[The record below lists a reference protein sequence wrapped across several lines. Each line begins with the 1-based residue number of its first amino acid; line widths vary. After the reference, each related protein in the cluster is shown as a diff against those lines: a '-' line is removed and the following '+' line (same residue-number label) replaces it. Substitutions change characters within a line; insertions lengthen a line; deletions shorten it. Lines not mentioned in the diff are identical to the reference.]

1 MMQMNQEQVRTFEPR
16 STIFQLKER
25 LAEMNYSKS
34 TIDRL
39 DSVWRNFVQYWDDHP
54 QLEFCIQAMQEFISF
69 RYGCQLGDKDKAHN
83 VRRAMNM
90 LWDFAQYHQV
100 FKQSS
105 LTAHKFRVE
114 YRDAFERFLSYLVQ
128 SGYSRGSI
136 RTFRSRLFQFES
148 YLLNNKI
155 SSLDALT
162 SERLKE
168 YTKTLGSFAPKTAVR
183 KLRLLQQFLKFAYEN
198 GLIMERLSL
207 TIPKPRIPRNLQ
219 LPTVFT
225 KEEVNA
231 LLAAVDRSN
240 PLGKRDYAI
249 LILAAGLGLRVS
261 DIIGLTF
268 DEIDWSKKLLS
279 IVQQKTGKLVEL
291 PLTDEIGWA
300 IIDYLQ
306 NGRPQSECDHVF
318 IKHCAPYD
326 ALTPSM
332 YRTVQKYL
340 QKAGIKRPVGK
351 SAGMHSFR
359 HSLASAMLEQEIPLP
374 VISGTLGHSDMHST
388 ETYLSIDLH
397 QLRSCALEVDE

>member
-1 MMQMNQEQVRTFEPR
+1 MNQEQVRTFEPR
-16 STIFQLKER
+16 STIFQLKGR
-25 LAEMNYSKS
+25 LVEMNYSKS

-39 DSVWRNFVQYWDDHP
+39 DSVWRNFSQYWDDHS
-54 QLEFCIQAMQEFISF
+54 QLEFCIQTMQEFISF
-69 RYGCQLGDKDKAHN
+69 RYGCELGDRDKAHN

-90 LWDFAQYHQV
+90 LWDFAWHHQV

-105 LTAHKFRVE
+105 LNSRKFSTE
-114 YRDAFERFLSYLVQ
+114 YRDAFEGFLLHLIQ
-128 SGYSRGSI
+128 CGYSEGSV
-136 RTFRSRLFQFES
+136 RTFRSRLFQLED
-148 YLLNNKI
+148 YLFNNKI
-155 SSLDALT
+155 SNLDNLT
-162 SERLKE
+162 SECLNE
-168 YTKTLGSFAPKTAVR
+168 YTKTLGSFSPKTVVR
-183 KLRLLQQFLKFAYEN
+183 KLRLLQHLLQFAYEN
-198 GLIMERLSL
+198 GFIAGPLSPI
-207 TIPKPRIPRNLQ
+207 IPKLRIPRNLQ

-249 LILAAGLGLRVS
+249 LMLAAGLGLRVS
-261 DIIGLTF
+261 DIIGMTF

-291 PLTDEIGWA
+291 PLTDGIGWA

-306 NGRPQSECDHVF
+306 NGRPESECDHVF
-318 IKHCAPYD
+318 VKHCAPYD
-326 ALTPSM
+326 VLTPSM

-340 QKAGIKRPVGK
+340 QKAGIKGPVGK
-351 SAGMHSFR
+351 PTGMHAFR
-359 HSLASAMLEQEIPLP
+359 HSLASAMLEQRIPLP
-374 VISGTLGHSDMHST
+374 VISGTLGHTDMHST

>member
-1 MMQMNQEQVRTFEPR
+1 MQMNQEQVRTFEPR
-16 STIFQLKER
+16 STIFQLKGR
-25 LAEMNYSKS
+25 LVEMNYSKS

-39 DSVWRNFVQYWDDHP
+39 DSVWRNFSQYWDEHS
-54 QLEFCIQAMQEFISF
+54 QLEFCIQTMQEFISF
-69 RYGCQLGDKDKAHN
+69 RYGCELGDKDKAHN

-90 LWDFAQYHQV
+90 LWDFAWHRQV

-105 LTAHKFRVE
+105 LNSRKFSTA
-114 YRDAFERFLSYLVQ
+114 YRDAFEGFLSYLIQ
-128 SGYSRGSI
+128 CGYSEGSV
-136 RTFRSRLFQFES
+136 RTFRSRLFQFEG
-148 YLLNNKI
+148 YLLSNKI
-155 SSLDALT
+155 STLDNLT
-162 SERLKE
+162 SECLNK

-183 KLRLLQQFLKFAYEN
+183 KLRLLQQFLQFAYEN
-198 GLIMERLSL
+198 GFVAEPLSPM
-207 TIPKPRIPRNLQ
+207 IPKLRIPRNLQ

-225 KEEVNA
+225 KEEVNT

-240 PLGKRDYAI
+240 PLGRRDYAI
-249 LILAAGLGLRVS
+249 IILAAGLGLRVS

-306 NGRPQSECDHVF
+306 NGRPESECDHVF
-318 IKHCAPYD
+318 VKHCAPYD

-340 QKAGIKRPVGK
+340 QKAGIKGPVGK
-351 SAGMHSFR
+351 PAGMHAFR
-359 HSLASAMLEQEIPLP
+359 HSLASAMLEQRIPLP
-374 VISGTLGHSDMHST
+374 VISGTLGHTDMHST
-388 ETYLSIDLH
+388 ETYLSIDIH